1 MESLE
6 TRGPPTPVP
15 GETATQRETRV
26 RAEFQPEAAT
36 RCFGEKGLQ
45 GESGSEVEQ
54 QRRRGVNPDSI
65 RLGQGAGTHEREET
79 PP

>member
-1 MESLE
+1 MESQA

-15 GETATQRETRV
+15 GEMATGGETRV

-36 RCFGEKGLQ
+36 RCCGERGLQ
-45 GESGSEVEQ
+45 GESASEVEQ

-65 RLGQGAGTHEREET
+65 RLGQGARH
-79 PP
+79 P